1 MTPRCRCCLSP
12 LSSLDGGTQLSL
24 LQLSLL
30 QLSFLQ
36 LSFLQ
41 VRAVERRAH
50 DAASRRA
57 ACNGD
62 DSLTPS

>member
-12 LSSLDGGTQLSL
+12 LSSLDGGT
-24 LQLSLL
+24 QLSLL